1 MRRLIKKIVSAA
13 CFIIVIPFYI
23 LYKLESFII
32 RTEQPFCGMSQL
44 FSLIPGLIGEYLRRE
59 FYKLSLKKCSD
70 DCCIS
75 FGSIFSHPTAE
86 IGKGVYIGAYCTIGN
101 VSLEKNV
108 LLGSNVDITS
118 GKKQH
123 SFENLELPIKE
134 QKRNFERITIGE
146 DTWIGNGAIIMANVG
161 KKCVVGA
168 GSVVVEEVED
178 YSIAAGNP
186 ARVIK
191 KRKI

>member
-1 MRRLIKKIVSAA
+1 MKQLIKKVVSAV

-23 LYKLESFII
+23 FYKLESFII
-32 RTEQPFCGMSQL
+32 KTEQPFCGMSQF
-44 FSLIPGLIGEYLRRE
+44 FSLIPGLIGEYLRLE
-59 FYKLSLKKCSD
+59 FYKLSLKKCSN

-101 VSLEKNV
+101 VVLGKNV
-108 LLGSNVDITS
+108 LLGSRVDVLS
-118 GKKQH
+118 GKEQH
-123 SFENLELPIKE
+123 SFADLDLPIKE
-134 QKRNFERITIGE
+134 QERKFEKICIGE

-168 GSVVVEEVED
+168 GSVVVEEIED